1 MANHKSAAKRARQ
14 SDAKKVR
21 NLATKNGV
29 RSLEKKVR
37 TAITAKDAKATELL
51 REFASK
57 VSKAAKKGAIPA
69 KTASRKVARLATQ
82 VSALTK

>member
-14 SDAKKVR
+14 ANVKKIR
-21 NLATKNGV
+21 NLATKNSV

-37 TAITAKDAKATELL
+37 TALSAKDAKATELL

-69 KTASRKVARLATQ
+69 KTASRKIARLATQ
-82 VSALTK
+82 LSALTK